1 MEMTKLKKSEKAI
14 LVMFALV
21 VCLDIFYLIH
31 SIEICDTFGVFL
43 YILWI
48 VNVLSV
54 CWVYYNYIQIR
65 KRCKELQGYDDDAF
79 KYFDYQYDQDN
90 IRGHYGIQELEDA
103 YWVHKYCDDCVLFI
117 VKVFKFNPTDDN
129 SKAEAESK
137 AKELL
142 NLITEVGTL
151 WRE

>member
-14 LVMFALV
+14 PVMFALV
-21 VCLDIFYLIH
+21 VLLDMFCLIY
-31 SIEICDTFGVFL
+31 SIAICDTFGVFL

-54 CWVYYNYIQIR
+54 CWVYYDYIQTR
-65 KRCKELQGYDDDAF
+65 KRCKELQGYDDVAF
-79 KYFDYQYDQDN
+79 KYLDYKYDQDKT
-90 IRGHYGIQELEDA
+90 RGHYGIQELEDA

-117 VKVFKFNPTDDN
+117 VKVFKFDPTDDN

-142 NLITEVGTL
+142 NLITEGGTL